1 MKNYDYIFIGAGC
14 AGLSLLMR
22 LMDDHLFSKK
32 SVLIIDKDKKERNDR
47 TWCYW
52 EKGSGYF
59 ESIVCKT
66 WKELVVKNR
75 LVSQSLDV
83 DGYLYKM
90 VRGIDFYEHCFRR
103 IAACSNIE
111 YRIEEVSEVI
121 NNNGT
126 VVITTSTATLKCKAG
141 FVFNSIFQKPTPS
154 KRRHYL
160 LQHFKGWVINTATHC
175 FNPHQALLMDFSVD
189 QENNPAAFIY
199 VLPLS
204 ATKALVE
211 YTVFSDAVFSPEVYD
226 EELKNYIQH
235 TLKVSEY
242 SIEHSEFGVIPM
254 TNHRFPVYKDGI
266 VNIGTAGG
274 QTKAS
279 TGYTFQFIQK
289 QAAHL
294 AAAIRGRRIE
304 TRNRSS
310 FRFHLYD
317 SILLRI
323 LANKKMKGS
332 DAFMQLFQR
341 VPASLVFKFLDN
353 ETSFAEDLKILRAM
367 PSQVFLP
374 AALREINNLRFE
386 M

>member
-1 MKNYDYIFIGAGC
+1 
-14 AGLSLLMR
+14 MR
-22 LMDDHLFSKK
+22 LMDDHSFSQK
-32 SVLIIDKDKKERNDR
+32 SVLIIDKDKKENNDR

-59 ESIVCKT
+59 ESIVYKT
-66 WKELVVKNR
+66 WRELVVKND
-75 LVSQSLDV
+75 SIAQSLIV
-83 DGYLYKM
+83 DDYLYKM
-90 VRGIDFYEHCFRR
+90 IRGVDFYEHCFRR
-103 IAACSNIE
+103 IASCNNIE
-111 YRIEEVSEVI
+111 HRNEEVNEVI
-121 NNNGT
+121 SNKGT
-126 VVITTSTATLKCKAG
+126 VIITTSSATLEYKAD
-141 FVFNSIFQKPTPS
+141 FVFNSIFQKPFPS
-154 KRRHYL
+154 NRGHYL
-160 LQHFKGWVINTATHC
+160 LQHFKGWVINTATHS

-189 QENNPAAFIY
+189 QKNDPAAFMY

-211 YTVFSDAVFSPEVYD
+211 YTVFSNAILSPEVYD
-226 EELKNYIQH
+226 EELKNYIEH
-235 TLKVSEY
+235 ALGLSEY

-254 TNHRFPVYKDGI
+254 TNHRFPVYKNGI

-294 AAAIRGRRIE
+294 ATTIINSGKIG
-304 TRNRSS
+304 TRNRRS

-317 SILLRI
+317 SILLSV

-332 DAFMQLFQR
+332 EVFMRLFQR

-353 ETSFAEDLKILRAM
+353 ETSFGEDLKILRAM

-374 AALREINNLRFE
+374 AALREIKNLRF
-386 M
+386 